1 MGIIKDTKASLKR
14 IPSYASQIKNLLLRH
29 GIHNVD
35 DLKRVAKDPSFKCE
49 VTALWEDILKSEG
62 GKLTGTLVLSTIA
75 LALGGV
81 GIATGGSAIGLPLLV
96 ILAPA
101 GFIGGQELD
110 SEGYSKK
117 IVEKLKKFF

>member
-1 MGIIKDTKASLKR
+1 MGIIKDTKASLER

-35 DLKRVAKDPSFKCE
+35 DLRRVAKEPSFKCE

-62 GKLTGTLVLSTIA
+62 GKVTGTLVFSTIA

-110 SEGYSKK
+110 SEGYSKT

>member
-1 MGIIKDTKASLKR
+1 MGVIKDTKASFER

-35 DLKRVAKDPSFKCE
+35 DLKRVAKEPTFKRE
-49 VTALWEDILKSEG
+49 IAALWEDILKSEG
-62 GKLTGTLVLSTIA
+62 GKLTVTLVLSTIA
-75 LALGGV
+75 LVMGSV
-81 GIATGGSAIGLPLLV
+81 GIATGGGAIGLPLLLV
-96 ILAPA
+96 LAPA

-117 IVEKLKKFF
+117 IVERFKKFF

>member
-1 MGIIKDTKASLKR
+1 MGIIKDTKASLER
-14 IPSYASQIKNLLLRH
+14 IPRYAKQIKNLLSQH
-29 GIHNVD
+29 GVRSIE
-35 DLKRVAKDPSFKCE
+35 DLKRVAREPLFKCE
-49 VTALWEDILKSEG
+49 MAALWDDILKSEG
-62 GKLTGTLVLSTIA
+62 GKLTGTLVLSTIG
-75 LALGGV
+75 LVMGGV

-117 IVEKLKKFF
+117 VVEKLKKFF